1 MNTYVPEK
9 SEDMFTNHSRKKAPE
24 GLIKMFLQHEENA
37 RKLET
42 KTGRDTGGT
51 FLVPPRPI

>member
-42 KTGRDTGGT
+42 KTGRDTGD
-51 FLVPPRPI
+51 FPN